1 MSWGQGE
8 FNLFFELRLR
18 VLMIS
23 FASINKQYGKQL
35 LFVDASFQLNPG
47 EKVGLVGPN
56 GAGKTTIF
64 RMIVGDEAP
73 DDGEVTVPKKL
84 TIGYFR
90 QDVEEMSGRSVL
102 DEAIAGSGRAGTL
115 HHELEELQHAMAD
128 PARADDMD
136 KILARFGEVQEEY
149 DHLGGYALESQARE
163 VLHGLGFDEDR
174 IDGDVGALSGGWKM
188 RVAMARVL
196 LGRPDVLLM
205 DEPTNH
211 LDIESIIWL
220 ESFLES
226 HDGALLMTSH
236 DREFMNRIVSKIAEI
251 DSGEIT
257 TYSGDYDFYERERGL
272 REANKEAAYARQQSM
287 LAKEQRFIDRFKTHA
302 AKAAQVQSRIKA
314 LDKIEKLELPKQRVV
329 VKFTFKDPPRS
340 GDQVAVIE
348 DLHKAYGKR
357 VIYDGFNLTIRR
369 GERWAVMG
377 RNGAGK
383 TTLLKMLAGALAPD
397 DGDIRLG
404 ASLKMGY
411 FAQQSLDLLD
421 ADLTVFEQLQKDFPR
436 EGIGALRS
444 LAGAFQF
451 SGDDVDKK
459 IRALSGGEKSRLV
472 MARML
477 FDPPNFLVLDEPT
490 NHLDL
495 ATKEML
501 VESLSAFDGTM
512 IFVSHDR
519 TFLRGLSNRVLE
531 LGGESGTDATPHA
544 YPGSYVEYVERTG
557 HEAPGVHA

>member
-1 MSWGQGE
+1 
-8 FNLFFELRLR
+8 
-18 VLMIS
+18 MIS
-23 FASINKQYGKQL
+23 FANINKQYGKQL
-35 LFVDASFQLNPG
+35 LFIDASFQLNPG

-73 DDGEVTVPKKL
+73 DDGEVTVPRRL

-128 PARADDMD
+128 PARAGDMD

-220 ESFLES
+220 ESFLEN
-226 HDGALLMTSH
+226 HAGALLMTSH

-257 TYSGDYDFYERERGL
+257 TYSGNYDFYERERAL
-272 REANKEAAYARQQSM
+272 REANKEAAYARQQAM

-329 VKFTFKDPPRS
+329 VKFSFRDPPRS

-357 VIYDGFNLTIRR
+357 VIYDGFSLTIRR

-383 TTLLKMLAGALAPD
+383 TTLLKMLSGALAPD
-397 DGDIRLG
+397 DGEIRLG

-436 EGIGALRS
+436 EGVGALRS

-501 VESLSAFDGTM
+501 VESLGGFDGTM

>member
-1 MSWGQGE
+1 
-8 FNLFFELRLR
+8 
-18 VLMIS
+18 MIAFS
-23 FASINKQYGKQL
+23 NVSKQYGKQV

-47 EKVGLVGPN
+47 EKAGLVGPN
-56 GAGKTTIF
+56 GAGKTTVF
-64 RMIVGDEAP
+64 RMITGEEAP
-73 DDGEVTVPKKL
+73 DEGDVTVPKRI

-102 DEAIAGSGRAGTL
+102 DEAIAGSGRVGDL
-115 HHELEELQHAMAD
+115 HHELEGLQHAMSD
-128 PARADDMD
+128 PDRAGDMD
-136 KILARFGEVQEEY
+136 QILARFGEVQEEY

-163 VLHGLGFDEDR
+163 VLHGLGFDDER

-196 LGRPDVLLM
+196 LGKPDVLLM

-220 ESFLES
+220 EQFLKS
-226 HDGALLMTSH
+226 HQGALLMTSH
-236 DREFMNRIVSKIAEI
+236 DREFMNRIVSKIFEI
-251 DSGEIT
+251 DGGEIT
-257 TYSGDYDFYERERGL
+257 QYSGNYDFYERERAL
-272 REANKEAAYARQQSM
+272 REANREAAYARQQAM
-287 LAKEQRFIDRFKTHA
+287 LAKEQRFIERFKTHA

-314 LDKIEKLELPKQRVV
+314 LDKIEKLELPKRRVV
-329 VKFTFKDPPRS
+329 VKFDFKPPPRS

-348 DLHKAYGKR
+348 HLAKAYGKR
-357 VIYDGFNLTIRR
+357 VIYEDFSLTIRR

-383 TTLLKMLAGALAPD
+383 TTLLKMLSGSLAPD
-397 DGDIRLG
+397 DGEVRLG

-421 ADLTVFEQLQKDFPR
+421 PDLTIMEQLEKDFPR
-436 EGIGALRS
+436 EGVGALRS

-451 SGDDVDKK
+451 SGDDIDKK
-459 IRALSGGEKSRLV
+459 IRSLSGGEKSRLV

-477 FDPPNFLVLDEPT
+477 FDPPNFLILDEPT

-495 ATKEML
+495 ATKDML
-501 VESLSAFDGTM
+501 IDSLKAFDGTM

-519 TFLRGLSNRVLE
+519 SFLRGLSNRVLE
-531 LGGESGTDATPHA
+531 LGGESGRDSHPHA
-544 YPGSYVEYVERTG
+544 YPGTYVEYVERTG